1 MPGPQKRTFRDVID
15 LTGDYGSQPEAK
27 RHLPA
32 TANISTGLGGSS
44 VYHPS
49 PVGTQLGQ
57 VSMSSS
63 QPMSFSQTAQYEN
76 EVLDLTQDD
85 DGPAR
90 ELYGVFNGKIVGIQY
105 YKGQASPGEVVLCH
119 REPENQY
126 DRNAIRVDNVMSQQI
141 GHLPRQIVQKLAKY
155 VASRSIT
162 PSSIMH

>member
-90 ELYGVFNGKIVGIQY
+90 ELYGVF
-105 YKGQASPGEVVLCH
+105 SE
-119 REPENQY
+119 
-126 DRNAIRVDNVMSQQI
+126 
-141 GHLPRQIVQKLAKY
+141 
-155 VASRSIT
+155 
-162 PSSIMH
+162 